1 MEARGPAAGP
11 TGGRED
17 PTGAGLNGYTVCL
30 NSSRSAPKRKPTRGK
45 VGGWPSG
52 ERGGGVAVADERY
65 RADEL
70 AAEVGIS
77 VQALRAYQSKGLL
90 PPPRHEGRVAW
101 YGAMHRDR
109 LVQIR
114 RLKGRGYSLRMIG
127 EALEGGTPHNGAT
140 APVDDHAV
148 LRLAD
153 VAERSGLP
161 VEMLRALEAS
171 GLLRPHEVDGAFRFS
186 EADVRFVRHVLA
198 LLGAG
203 LSLDDFMRIA
213 RPLIDAIDELGRD
226 AVDAWADLVGS
237 RLRHA
242 GIHVTGHGPAAPGPA
257 EGRSPEEQAARVA
270 ESLRALATIVGQLVA
285 YRVERSILD
294 AARHDIEAHGTDEER
309 TAFAGALTDTHPPP
323 IT

>member
-1 MEARGPAAGP
+1 
-11 TGGRED
+11 
-17 PTGAGLNGYTVCL
+17 L
-30 NSSRSAPKRKPTRGK
+30 
-45 VGGWPSG
+45 
-52 ERGGGVAVADERY
+52 AVADERY

-109 LVQIR
+109 LVRIR
-114 RLKGRGYSLRMIG
+114 QLKGRGYSLRMIG
-127 EALEGGTPHNGAT
+127 EALEGGSPHNGAA

-153 VAERSGLP
+153 VAERSGVP
-161 VEMLRALEAS
+161 VEVLRALEAS
-171 GLLRPHEVDGAFRFS
+171 GLLRPHEVGGVNRFS

-203 LSLDDFMRIA
+203 LSLEDFMRIA
-213 RPLIDAIDELGRD
+213 RPLIDATDALGRD
-226 AVDAWADLVGS
+226 AVDAWAALVGS

-242 GIHVTGHGPAAPGPA
+242 GIHVSGTGGGAAGDAPAARPA
-257 EGRSPEEQAARVA
+257 EAQAARVA

-294 AARHDIEAHGTDEER
+294 AARLDLEAHGTDEER
-309 TAFAGALTDTHPPP
+309 KAFAGALTDTRPPP
-323 IT
+323 PA